1 MKTTDNHLYPAIRSF
16 LCDYL
21 VHRRNASKH
30 TIRAYRHVLSEYVT
44 FAARRRGV
52 AIGQVDVGD
61 FGSGTVLAYL
71 ESLENGGRCS
81 VRTRNHRLNC
91 IRSFLS
97 HAADEDVSMQ
107 AICLEVRK
115 ISLKKDKV
123 IGEVRYM
130 SEKAMTAI
138 LGVPSAKTRK
148 GLRDLSILSALYDTG
163 ARVEEISNLRVE
175 DVKSGDAP
183 RMLLRGKG
191 RKTRV
196 VPLSGRMAA
205 IIRKYVSAFHTGC
218 EPSSTPLF
226 FTRRGGQSCRMS
238 EDNIRR
244 IVKDMAA
251 KARRKCKDIPE
262 HVHPHMFRHSRAMH
276 LYQNGMSL
284 ELVSQWLG
292 HARIETTLVY
302 ARADTEMKRKAI
314 EKAMSGREILRDAVK
329 TGRMQVTDE
338 DLIKKLYG
346 LK

>member
-115 ISLKKDKV
+115 IPLKKDKV

-163 ARVEEISNLRVE
+163 ARRL
-175 DVKSGDAP
+175 
-183 RMLLRGKG
+183 
-191 RKTRV
+191 
-196 VPLSGRMAA
+196 
-205 IIRKYVSAFHTGC
+205 
-218 EPSSTPLF
+218 
-226 FTRRGGQSCRMS
+226 
-238 EDNIRR
+238 
-244 IVKDMAA
+244 
-251 KARRKCKDIPE
+251 
-262 HVHPHMFRHSRAMH
+262 
-276 LYQNGMSL
+276 
-284 ELVSQWLG
+284 
-292 HARIETTLVY
+292 
-302 ARADTEMKRKAI
+302 
-314 EKAMSGREILRDAVK
+314 
-329 TGRMQVTDE
+329 
-338 DLIKKLYG
+338 
-346 LK
+346 